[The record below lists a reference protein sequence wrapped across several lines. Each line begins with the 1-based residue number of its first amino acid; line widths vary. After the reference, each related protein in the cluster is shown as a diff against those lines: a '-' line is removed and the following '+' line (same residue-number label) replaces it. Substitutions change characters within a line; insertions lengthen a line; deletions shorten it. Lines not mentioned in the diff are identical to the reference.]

1 MAVTRSNGE
10 VKLEFP
16 YCAIFTGAQPA
27 FLATTLPEQAWGMG
41 FMSRS
46 ILIWGAAPERRSMF
60 TGVQID
66 YALQSSLISDLR
78 CIHELNGWMTLTPT
92 AQALYD
98 EWWVHSGGMPIP
110 QHKRLAMGYNV
121 RREVHMMKLAMIHML
136 SEGNGPLIEEHHVA
150 AAIMAL
156 LEAEQ
161 QMTHIFNEMSSA
173 GHMVAMEDIL
183 DFVRNN
189 TAADRDTTEADV
201 IHMLMQRFPSTQVHA
216 MVENL
221 IASGTLQ
228 AVGGANV
235 RGIRR
240 FRLGKK
246 VSLGM

>member
-1 MAVTRSNGE
+1 
-10 VKLEFP
+10 
-16 YCAIFTGAQPA
+16 
-27 FLATTLPEQAWGMG
+27 
-41 FMSRS
+41 
-46 ILIWGAAPERRSMF
+46 
-60 TGVQID
+60 
-66 YALQSSLISDLR
+66 
-78 CIHELNGWMTLTPT
+78 
-92 AQALYD
+92 
-98 EWWVHSGGMPIP
+98 
-110 QHKRLAMGYNV
+110 
-121 RREVHMMKLAMIHML
+121 
-136 SEGNGPLIEEHHVA
+136 
-150 AAIMAL
+150 MAL